1 MQKQER
7 KWSLT
12 LANQYQWGNYWLK
25 NVLFTN
31 KQKKKK
37 KKKGKKER
45 KKEGT
50 FIYLI
55 LKTNY
60 DTM

>member
-37 KKKGKKER
+37 GKKER

>member
-37 KKKGKKER
+37 KGKKER
-45 KKEGT
+45 RN
-50 FIYLI
+50 FYLFNI
-55 LKTNY
+55 EDQL
-60 DTM
+60 

>member
-12 LANQYQWGNYWLK
+12 LANQCQWGNYWLK

-31 KQKKKK
+31 KQKKER
-37 KKKGKKER
+37 KER
-45 KKEGT
+45 KKEGMN
-50 FIYLI
+50 FYLFNI
-55 LKTNY
+55 EDQL
-60 DTM
+60 

>member
-37 KKKGKKER
+37 KGKKER

>member
-12 LANQYQWGNYWLK
+12 LANQCQWGNYWLK

-31 KQKKKK
+31 KQ

>member
-37 KKKGKKER
+37 GKER
-45 KKEGT
+45 KKERRN
-50 FIYLI
+50 FYLFNI
-55 LKTNY
+55 EDQL
-60 DTM
+60 

>member
-37 KKKGKKER
+37 ERKER
-45 KKEGT
+45 KKERRN
-50 FIYLI
+50 FYLFNI
-55 LKTNY
+55 EDQL
-60 DTM
+60 

>member
-31 KQKKKK
+31 KQKKK
-37 KKKGKKER
+37 GKKER